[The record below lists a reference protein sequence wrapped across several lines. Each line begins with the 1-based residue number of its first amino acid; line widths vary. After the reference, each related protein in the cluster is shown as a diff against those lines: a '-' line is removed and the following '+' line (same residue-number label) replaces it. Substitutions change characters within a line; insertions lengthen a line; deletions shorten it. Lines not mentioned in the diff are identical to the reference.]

1 MDQKNQQWIYVKRPE
16 GEVTEEHYNLRE
28 SEIRQP
34 EDGEVV
40 LEIDY
45 WSVDPYIRI
54 QQSQF
59 NTWEEP
65 HPLNTV
71 QGCGTVGHVIASNDD
86 SLKVGDIV
94 ATYSGWQ
101 THPTVKATACRKL
114 DPEQAPV
121 STALGVLG
129 MPGRTAFFGLLDAGK
144 PVAGETVVVSGAAGA
159 VGSLVCQI
167 AKIKGCRVVGIAG
180 SDDKC
185 EFLKSKLGLD
195 EAVNYRTNEGNMK
208 EALAAVCP
216 NGIDV
221 YFDNTGGP
229 ITDAV
234 FELIALRARVVIC
247 GQISQYSG
255 GLDKPNLGPRFLHHI
270 LYKRATIQ
278 GILARDYTPRMDEM
292 LEQMSQ
298 WIKEGKI
305 KYRETFMQGFA
316 NLPVAL
322 NSLFH
327 GKNTGKLIV
336 KK

>member
-316 NLPVAL
+316 NLP
-322 NSLFH
+322 
-327 GKNTGKLIV
+327 
-336 KK
+336 